1 MTRLCEIETER
12 LSSKRGSSKAGAGML
27 LAPRASSN
35 VHREPSTGM
44 ADIRLARPRGTRVWL
59 WVGLLAVLGLGLWS
73 TAFFIGDATD
83 PAEQPKVGAALNV
96 GEQRAPV
103 LPVQPTPFQSL
114 DPLRTRDLGRLVRLT
129 GVAESPTRRNSVWV
143 RTSGG
148 RRILVRFEPA
158 PADSSSVRFSPGSA
172 VAVDGYVENIS
183 RAEFVAWM
191 DTLGVQ
197 IPQPPPGRKFG
208 DLPDPAFARVDSLFV
223 KTFYLSVRPEGV
235 GAEASAAAEPGS

>member
-1 MTRLCEIETER
+1 
-12 LSSKRGSSKAGAGML
+12 
-27 LAPRASSN
+27 
-35 VHREPSTGM
+35 M
-44 ADIRLARPRGTRVWL
+44 ADIRLTRPRGTRVWL
-59 WVGLLAVLGLGLWS
+59 WVGILALLGLALWS
-73 TAFFIGDATD
+73 TALFIGDATD

-103 LPVQPTPFQSL
+103 LPVQPAPFQSL
-114 DPLRTRDLGRLVRLT
+114 DPLQTRDLGRLVRLT

-148 RRILVRFEPA
+148 RRILVRVEPA
-158 PADSSSVRFSPGSA
+158 PADSSLVRFSPGAA
-172 VAVDGYVENIS
+172 VSVDGYLEKIS

-191 DTLGVQ
+191 DTLGVR

-223 KTFYLSVRPEGV
+223 KTFYLSVRPNVV
-235 GAEASAAAEPGS
+235 GAAERAAPEGGS